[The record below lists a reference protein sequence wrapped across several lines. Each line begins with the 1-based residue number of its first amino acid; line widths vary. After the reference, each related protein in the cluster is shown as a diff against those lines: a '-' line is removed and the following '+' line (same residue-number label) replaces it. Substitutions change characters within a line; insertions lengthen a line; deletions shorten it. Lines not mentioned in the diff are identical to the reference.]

1 MRKTPLCLLT
11 GILAFTAAGCSHA
24 PLALPQKIPSDSS
37 SLTAR
42 SEITL
47 SEAIAEVRR
56 LPKVQAW
63 LQLFPNGISSL
74 GGKPVIALDSESE
87 TVFSIHAY
95 ELLPDHTA
103 SFNYYTVDKNTGT
116 ITPTF

>member
-1 MRKTPLCLLT
+1 M
-11 GILAFTAAGCSHA
+11 
-24 PLALPQKIPSDSS
+24 
-37 SLTAR
+37 
-42 SEITL
+42 
-47 SEAIAEVRR
+47 
-56 LPKVQAW
+56 
-63 LQLFPNGISSL
+63 
-74 GGKPVIALDSESE
+74 IALDSESE